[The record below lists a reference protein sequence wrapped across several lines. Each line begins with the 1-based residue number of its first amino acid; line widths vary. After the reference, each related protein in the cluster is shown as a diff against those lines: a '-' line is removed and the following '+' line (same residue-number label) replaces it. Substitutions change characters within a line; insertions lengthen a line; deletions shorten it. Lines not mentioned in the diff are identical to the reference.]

1 MQRPVLVAC
10 TYPWVDMSG
19 AAVKERPLG
28 MDGKVRLGWALVTP
42 REPKST
48 MKALAGATEPMVRLV
63 AAVARMP
70 NARDLC
76 MKRMH
81 LKTV

>member
-10 TYPWVDMSG
+10 TYPWVDISG
-19 AAVKERPLG
+19 AAVKERPPG
-28 MDGKVRLGWALVTP
+28 VDGKIRLDCAPVTP
-42 REPKST
+42 RELKST
-48 MKALAGATEPMVRLV
+48 MRALAGATEPMVRLV